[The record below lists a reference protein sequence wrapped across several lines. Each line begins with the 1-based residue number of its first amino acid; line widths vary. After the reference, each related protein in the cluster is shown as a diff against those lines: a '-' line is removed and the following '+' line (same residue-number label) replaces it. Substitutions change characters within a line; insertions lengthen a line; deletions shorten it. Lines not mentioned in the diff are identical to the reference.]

1 MPFQLCDNLSKDF
14 LEAFPSLSLKLKL
27 LLESN
32 FIDLLLKV
40 EILSSMNDVLK
51 SNNSFFLS

>member
-1 MPFQLCDNLSKDF
+1 MPFEPCDNLSKNF
-14 LEAFPSLSLKLKL
+14 LEVFPSLSLKLKL

-40 EILSSMNDVLK
+40 
-51 SNNSFFLS
+51 

>member
-14 LEAFPSLSLKLKL
+14 LKAFPSLSLKLKL

-40 EILSSMNDVLK
+40 EILSSKNDVLK
-51 SNNSFFLS
+51 V